1 VAVIVGLAEP
11 QPMTDD
17 RLTAANRALPWEEI
31 QRDHPGSTLSFDS
44 GSAIKRIT
52 AGVKARRDRPCQA
65 SICYRAFT
73 LR

>member
-1 VAVIVGLAEP
+1 
-11 QPMTDD
+11 MTDD

-31 QRDHPGSTLSFDS
+31 QRDHPGSILSFAS

-73 LR
+73 LPVK